1 MDMIIPKNVEQL
13 AQFVEAKGKHV
24 FFFTTT
30 WCGDCNFI
38 KPKMPE
44 IEAENSTFEFI
55 EVDRDEF
62 MDVAVEWGIMGIPSF
77 VVIEDGKET
86 ARLVNKLRKTK
97 EEVNAFL
104 ATVK

>member
-1 MDMIIPKNVEQL
+1 MIIPENVEQL
-13 AQFVEAKGKHV
+13 ASLVKADGKRV
-24 FFFTTT
+24 YFFTAG

-44 IEAENSTFEFI
+44 IEAENQEFEFV
-55 EVDRDEF
+55 EVDREEF
-62 MDVAVEWGIMGIPSF
+62 VDVAIEWGIMGIPSF

-97 EEVNAFL
+97 EEVNNFL
-104 ATVK
+104 AGAK

>member
-1 MDMIIPKNVEQL
+1 MADLVK
-13 AQFVEAKGKHV
+13 ADGKHV
-24 FFFTTT
+24 FFFTAG

-44 IEAENSTFEFI
+44 IEKENPEFTFV
-55 EVDRDEF
+55 EVDRDEY
-62 MDVAVEWGIMGIPSF
+62 MDLAIEWGIMGIPSF

-97 EEVNAFL
+97 DEVNRFL
-104 ATVK
+104 ETAK